1 MNKASR
7 GVGSLPRLKSAEW
20 TTEINLIR
28 KKNGRV
34 TGLINYSPEAV

>member
-1 MNKASR
+1 MNKAPR
-7 GVGSLPRLKSAEW
+7 GIGNLPRLNSAEW

-34 TGLINYSPEAV
+34 TGLITYPPEAV